1 MAISFVASA
10 TPYTRASSGTGYTLN
25 APAGVAN
32 GDILLAT
39 VAWDPGGAQRSI
51 TVPAGW
57 VVLRTSFGS
66 GDSRSIQVALLFRE
80 AGPSEPSSWSGSVAT
95 STSAI
100 VTGVSAYRGAQG
112 SLGSNA
118 GSLGV
123 GTSFSTG
130 SVNNTASTSW
140 RIVAAAYSSA
150 SSNYNI
156 SSNEA
161 SRRWIEEAEPSFSI
175 QAAQWD
181 SANPIAT
188 GSTSRTVS
196 RSANWSCAAG
206 IIMVLAASSGTPATG
221 SFSCELPSLSTD
233 GEAEVHNDAEL
244 SASLPKVSFE
254 GEGLGQPPEVDGD
267 IAGSLPSVESSME
280 GGTDVLGVLNS
291 SLSLTFSGQA
301 ETRFF
306 GVRVIEVEADDRVIR
321 VESRAV
327 AD

>member
-57 VVLRTSFGS
+57 VVLRTQYGS

-80 AGPSEPSSWSGSVAT
+80 AGPSEPGSWSGSVGT
-95 STSAI
+95 STSAM

-130 SVNNTASTSW
+130 SVNNTAATSW
-140 RIVAAAYSSA
+140 RIVAAAYSSG

-181 SANPIAT
+181 SNAAIAT

-221 SFSCELPSLSTD
+221 TMTSDLPALTSG
-233 GEAEVHNDAEL
+233 GEAEVHNDGAL
-244 SASLPKVSFE
+244 TASLPKVAFV
-254 GEGLGQPPEVDGD
+254 GDGLGQPPVVDGVVTSSIPAVRAEVEGGSD
-267 IAGSLPSVESSME
+267 VLAEMNASLP
-280 GGTDVLGVLNS
+280 
-291 SLSLTFSGQA
+291 LTFSGVG

>member
-1 MAISFVASA
+1 MAITFVASA

-32 GDILLAT
+32 GDVLLAT
-39 VAWDPGGAQRSI
+39 VAWDPTGSQRSI
-51 TVPAGW
+51 TVPTGW
-57 VVLRTSFGS
+57 VVLRTQYGS
-66 GDSRSIQVALLFRE
+66 GDTRSIQVALLFRE
-80 AGPSEPSSWSGSVAT
+80 AGPSEPSSWSGSVGA

-118 GSLGV
+118 GSLGL

-130 SVNNTASTSW
+130 TVNNTGSGSW
-140 RIVAAAYSSA
+140 RIVAAAYNSGSS
-150 SSNYNI
+150 SYNI

-181 SANPIAT
+181 SNAPIAT
-188 GSTSRTVS
+188 GNTSRTVS

-221 SFSCELPSLSTD
+221 TFSGVTPKVTGAAE
-233 GEAEVHNDAEL
+233 GEVHSDGVL
-244 SASLPKVSFE
+244 SASLPKVTFE
-254 GEGLGQPPEVDGD
+254 GEGLGAPPLVDGD
-267 IAGSLPSVESSME
+267 LDGALPRVESSIE
-280 GGTDVLGVLNS
+280 GAHDVFGTLGGSIPVTMS
-291 SLSLTFSGQA
+291 AVG
-301 ETRFF
+301 ETRLF
-306 GVRVIEVEADDRVIR
+306 GVRVVQVEADDRVVR